1 MKTEDLIISSKK
13 KAGYKFEKK
22 KKTVRK
28 QKRDKFNGDLERST

>member
-22 KKTVRK
+22 KTVRK